1 MSAPAFDDPEDGG
14 ECPDCHGA
22 PVVQVDADHFAPA
35 TCESCGA
42 GEAPEPSYDPI
53 DMEVC

>member
-1 MSAPAFDDPEDGG
+1 MPTFADAEDGG

-22 PVVQVDADHFAPA
+22 PVVQVAAADHFAPA
-35 TCESCGA
+35 TCETCGE